1 MRYRFNTPRFVD
13 ETIDG
18 EALIMDMVKGSY
30 YSCDGASA
38 VAWNALRGGEEVEA
52 VVALLADRY
61 GIPPE
66 RAAQDLAGFVD
77 QLVAGELLV
86 VLGDGDA
93 RPGPPEPPGL
103 GASGSDPGGRE
114 YVGLALECH
123 TDLADIILLDPVH
136 DVTDA
141 GWPHARDANSGG

>member
-38 VAWNALRGGEEVEA
+38 VVWNALRGGEEVEA
-52 VVALLADRY
+52 VAVLLADRY
-61 GIPPE
+61 GIP
-66 RAAQDLAGFVD
+66 RDQAAQDLAGFVD

-86 VLGDGDA
+86 VLGDGDP
-93 RPGPPEPPGL
+93 RPEP
-103 GASGSDPGGRE
+103 SDPGGSGNDPDGRE

-136 DVTDA
+136 DVTDT